1 MKKTNIILILVAMI
15 SLFSLGGVIFL
26 FGDST
31 QQEDQTKSSLENY
44 QDNYVTNA
52 GMNKEI
58 IVKVKENF
66 STAPLHGIY
75 DVNFQKSVRETID
88 ALIEEYSYDEDNPLV
103 IYNPFLTNTQ
113 SLYVYFETEEPYAV
127 SYSIHTPDAEFEDF
141 GGYVIPNQ
149 PDTSKVHEFQI
160 IGLIPEETNMI
171 TIRMMDKDGVVKLR
185 RFYYYNEHEVAIDTI
200 ELETSIGTKEVQNAD
215 KTFSIVPASEESVSE
230 GVFVTFPD
238 KNEISPYLRMYDKN
252 GVQRGE
258 ISLETFGTKKIIVYE
273 DFMFY
278 RVSEEKI
285 VGVNRLGQVMKV
297 YTSENYLFG
306 EDFCLDKNNDFLV
319 LASDKRQ
326 NSVDDCIILLDRE
339 TLAITELVDLG
350 DLLPQY
356 KVKCKKSNGILD
368 WISLN
373 SIDFIEGNRIL
384 VTASAT
390 DTIIKIRRLYN
401 EPKIAFLA
409 GDITAFEGTS
419 YESLFLRPEG
429 DFELHANV
437 NQVLYQEYDKIRE
450 TRLYIEVLNNNEDA
464 TYAKEE
470 EPYAY
475 YYYYLVDEAEGGSE
489 RAGSLRLMDKKVL
502 PEMEENGSIQWYGD
516 HFIVASDMTAT
527 FYEYDSEFNLI
538 TKFHYEEPVK
548 NMTEEEMEYEEDHP
562 SKDDTVS
569 FLRVSKHDFI
579 NYYFAEEPVLILP
592 AESELEENLSENE

>member
-1 MKKTNIILILVAMI
+1 MKKTNIILILIAMI

-31 QQEDQTKSSLENY
+31 EQEEQPQSSLENY
-44 QDNYVTNA
+44 QENYVTNA

-58 IVKVKENF
+58 IVEVKENF
-66 STAPLHGIY
+66 SSAPWDGIY
-75 DVNFQKSVRETID
+75 DVAFQKSVRRAID
-88 ALIEEYSYDEDNPLV
+88 ALIEEYSYNEDNPLV
-103 IYNPFLTNTQ
+103 IYNPFLTNSQ
-113 SLYVYFETEEPYAV
+113 ALYVYFETEEPYAV
-127 SYSIHTPDAEFEDF
+127 SYSIHTPDAGFEDF
-141 GGYVIPNQ
+141 GGYVVPNQ

-160 IGLIPEETNMI
+160 IGLVPEETNMI
-171 TIRMMDKDGVVKLR
+171 TIRMMDKEGVVKLR

-215 KTFSIVPASEESVSE
+215 KTFHIVSASEESVAD
-230 GVFVTFPD
+230 GLFVTFPD
-238 KNEISPYLRMYDKN
+238 ENEVLPYLRIYDKD

-258 ISLETFGTKKIIVYE
+258 LPLETFGTKKLLVYE

-278 RVSEEKI
+278 QVSEEKI
-285 VGVNRLGQVMKV
+285 VGVNRLGQVVKV
-297 YTSENYLFG
+297 YTSENYTFG

-326 NSVDDCIILLDRE
+326 DSVDDCIILLDRE
-339 TLAITELVDLG
+339 TLAVTELVDLG

-356 KVKCKKSNGILD
+356 KVTCKKSNGVLD

-384 VTASAT
+384 VTSGAT

-401 EPKIAFLA
+401 NPKIAFLA
-409 GDITAFEGTS
+409 GDMTAFEGTS
-419 YESLFLRPEG
+419 YEPLFLRQEG
-429 DFELHANV
+429 DFELHASV
-437 NQVLYQEYDKIRE
+437 NQVLYREYDKIRE
-450 TRLYIEVLNNNEDA
+450 TRLYIEVLNNNEDMA
-464 TYAKEE
+464 YEKGE

-502 PEMEENGSIQWYGD
+502 PAIEENGSIQWYKD
-516 HFIVASDMTAT
+516 HLIVASDVTDT
-527 FYEYDSEFNLI
+527 FYEYDSDFNLI
-538 TKFHYEEPVK
+538 TKYHYEEPVEK
-548 NMTEEEMEYEEDHP
+548 MTEEEMEYEEDYP

-569 FLRVSKHDFI
+569 FLRVSKYDFI
-579 NYYFAEEPVLILP
+579 NYYFVEEPVLILP
-592 AESELEENLSENE
+592 AESELEESLSENE

>member
-1 MKKTNIILILVAMI
+1 MKKINIILILVTMI

-31 QQEDQTKSSLENY
+31 QQEDQTKSNLEDY

-58 IVKVKENF
+58 IVEVKENF
-66 STAPLHGIY
+66 SSAPLDGIY
-75 DVNFQKSVRETID
+75 DVVFQKSVKENIETF
-88 ALIEEYSYDEDNPLV
+88 IEEYSYDEDNPLV
-103 IYNPFLTNTQ
+103 IYNPFLTNSQ

-127 SYSIHTPDAEFEDF
+127 SYSVHTPDAEFKDF

-160 IGLIPEETNMI
+160 IGLIPNETNMI

-185 RFYYYNEHEVAIDTI
+185 RFYYYNEHEVDIDAI
-200 ELETSIGTKEVQNAD
+200 ELETKIGTKEVQNAD
-215 KTFSIVPASEESVSE
+215 KTYSIVPASEESVSD
-230 GVFVTFPD
+230 GLFVTFPD
-238 KNEISPYLRMYDKN
+238 ENEVLPYLRIYDKN

-258 ISLETFGTKKIIVYE
+258 IPLETFGTKKIIVYE

-285 VGVNRLGQVMKV
+285 VGVNRLGQVVKV
-297 YTSENYLFG
+297 YTSENYTFG

-326 NSVDDCIILLDRE
+326 NSIDDCIILLDRE
-339 TLAITELVDLG
+339 TLTVTELVDLG

-373 SIDFIEGNRIL
+373 SIDLIEGNRIL
-384 VTASAT
+384 VASEKVN
-390 DTIIKIRRLYN
+390 IVVKIRRLYN

-429 DFELHANV
+429 DFELHASV

-450 TRLYIEVLNNNEDA
+450 TRLYMEVLNNNENA
-464 TYAKEE
+464 TYAKGE

-489 RAGSLRLMDKKVL
+489 RAGSLRLIDSKVL
-502 PEMEENGSIQWYGD
+502 PAMKENGSIQWYGD
-516 HFIVASDMTAT
+516 HLIVASDVTAT